1 MPGRYVHP
9 NWTPYVMPV
18 VVGPLVISIAY
29 GISILAYPPATS
41 LARKQSIVYLFVP
54 LFFVFRYCEYISPK
68 DDHVDTLARACL
80 IWFAHMSYEVCIL
93 EFKPNVRPGPGETK
107 ERIKQAYKVFFDRSH
122 VQIAEQQQ
130 RQLHEQQEYSHPT
143 RAVYNINTEQNQ
155 GQDHA
160 AIYKKTDET
169 VNISEQKSQYIPQA
183 RYQHG
188 YSRWQFVCYHLF
200 KALRLYAQQY
210 AWEYYEYH
218 VSPFHRDPD
227 SYVKEDHIHFF
238 SRLPSS
244 LHYREVYW
252 RTEEAFSWNMPTKWL
267 YESYHSI
274 FAALHVALGID
285 GPEEWG
291 LGAYGNL
298 SAAWSVR
305 RYWRHYWHNYIYHS
319 FSGHVKC
326 VTRGWLGMPR
336 NTLTRL
342 LENMLV
348 FFLSGLMHS
357 AVRWQVAPW
366 GDIWAITFMYTSQMI
381 PLVIEGGVIYCW
393 SKARRSLGYGP
404 DAKWINRFEYAIGYC
419 WVFAWQFYSISTYL
433 LVRDKWTDE
442 KLAKTY
448 QKEMGKWGLNETES
462 KSD

>member
-1 MPGRYVHP
+1 
-9 NWTPYVMPV
+9 MPV

-122 VQIAEQQQ
+122 
-130 RQLHEQQEYSHPT
+130 
-143 RAVYNINTEQNQ
+143 
-155 GQDHA
+155 
-160 AIYKKTDET
+160 
-169 VNISEQKSQYIPQA
+169 SQYIPQA

-326 VTRGWLGMPR
+326 VTRGWLRMPR